1 MPYTKNT
8 WQDRSVERPLTFTLQ
23 SNADGSTTLV
33 PAEGTIVTTG
43 TPITA
48 DKLNNLEQQ
57 YDNAVADAVAQANTV
72 EAWTLATLSNNWVQA
87 GTGYAYAAFLKQ
99 PDGMVCFRGAIKS
112 GAIST
117 TLAAFLL
124 PVGYR
129 PQYTMYFPT
138 LDNDYNVGV
147 IKVQSDGFVFIVKGN
162 NAWISLDSVR
172 FPIMAS

>member
-1 MPYTKNT
+1 MPYTKNS
-8 WQDRSVERPLTFTLQ
+8 WSDRSVERPLTFTQ
-23 SNADGSTTLV
+23 QTNSDGSITLI
-33 PAEGTIVTTG
+33 PAEGTIVSAG

-48 DKLNNLEQQ
+48 DKLNNLETQ
-57 YDNAVADAVAQANTV
+57 YDQAVADAIVQANTV

-87 GTGYAYAAFLKQ
+87 GTGYAYAAFLKE
-99 PDGMVCFRGAIKS
+99 PNGEVHFRGAIKS

-124 PVGYR
+124 PTDYR
-129 PQYTMYFPT
+129 PQYNMYFPT

-162 NAWISLDSVR
+162 NAWIALDSVR
-172 FPIMAS
+172 FQTRAS